1 MRGLWWVEP
10 VPRCRGHWGA
20 GHRARALAGLQGS
33 KEIPLRALHP
43 ARGTWDAGDRA
54 HSPETACPAAC
65 SAVVEMLPVGTA
77 RHGTIRGAPASVAA
91 EHGHVPLPGCS
102 PTDRAD
108 VTSLPWTL

>member
-1 MRGLWWVEP
+1 MRALVGGAGAALQ
-10 VPRCRGHWGA
+10 GALGA

-77 RHGTIRGAPASVAA
+77 RHDTGGA
-91 EHGHVPLPGCS
+91 GQCG
-102 PTDRAD
+102 R
-108 VTSLPWTL
+108 